1 MKTYV
6 WDNVEEYCTA
16 RQATDDNMTHAL
28 FTQDN

>member
-1 MKTYV
+1 
-6 WDNVEEYCTA
+6 VEEYCTA